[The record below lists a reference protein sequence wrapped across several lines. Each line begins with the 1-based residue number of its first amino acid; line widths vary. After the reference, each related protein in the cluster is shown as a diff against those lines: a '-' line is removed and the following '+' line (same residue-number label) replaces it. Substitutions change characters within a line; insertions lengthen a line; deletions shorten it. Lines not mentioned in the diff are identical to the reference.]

1 MRMNLAYM
9 VLTSGTKLGPYEILS
24 PLGAGGMGEV
34 YRARDSRLGRDVAV
48 KVLPASF
55 SKDPERLHR
64 FEQEARATSALNHPN
79 ILAIYDIGQSDGS
92 PFVVSELLEGETLAE
107 RLRSGALGQRKA
119 IEYAVQMARGLAAAH
134 EKGIVHRDLK
144 PENLFITREDHL
156 KILDFGLAKLTL
168 PEDKSGIGAQA
179 GTVSIGTEPGKVMG
193 TVGYMSPEQV
203 RGEAADNRT
212 DTFSFGTILYEML
225 GGQRAFQ
232 RDTTA
237 ETMTAILK
245 EEPPELMA
253 PGKNLAPSLARVVEH
268 CLEKRPELRF
278 QSAKD
283 LAFALEAL
291 SGSTSAPIIPSL
303 VHSRRPDW
311 RGVLPWSVAAV
322 AVVVAL
328 ATVVAYRRH
337 ASAGQTGELRLQ
349 ILTAGS
355 SNDVT
360 LSPDGRQ
367 LVSSGAGDDDP
378 LSLRPLDSEVAK
390 PLPGT
395 ESGGATFWS
404 PDSKSIGFVVNQKLK
419 RIDLATGA
427 VQTLAD
433 APTQRGASW
442 NREGTILFAPGGNGP
457 LYRIPATGGQPVQVT
472 QLRTPQEASHRF
484 PQFLP
489 DGRHFLF
496 WIVGSPD
503 AEGEY
508 VGSLDNRD
516 HQRVCAA
523 DGPVTFAPPDHIFL
537 ECESVVYAQRFDPDQ
552 MKLTGEPVAVA
563 SGVAGDRIIRG
574 RVAAS
579 DTGIIAF
586 RPDVAVKRQV
596 TWLDRT
602 GRPEGTAGEPLAGVR
617 GGELSPDGHTLAIQT
632 ARGEVG
638 RPDVLLMDMARGTLT
653 PLTSER
659 SGTARWSPDGKRIAF
674 NGERTGILNIYSM
687 VVGSSTPG
695 DVVLELNEALNLSDW
710 SPDGKYILYSSQS
723 PTTARDVWAVPLD
736 GADRKPFPVV
746 QTPAEERGGRFSPDG
761 KWVSYSSNETG
772 REEIFVRPFP
782 GPGPARRVSTE
793 GGRLPFWRRDGK
805 ELYYLQVDQLMAVP
819 VKGAAKAA
827 FEIGM
832 PQSLFKARG
841 IVVPQT
847 DGQRFLVLAP
857 LGEVTTP
864 PVTVIVNWAGQE
876 K

>member
-1 MRMNLAYM
+1 MA
-9 VLTSGTKLGPYEILS
+9 LTSGAKLGPYEIVA

-34 YRARDSRLGRDVAV
+34 YRARDTRMERDVAV
-48 KVLPASF
+48 KVLPALF

-64 FEQEARATSALNHPN
+64 FELEARATSALNHPN
-79 ILAIYDIGQSDGS
+79 ILVIFDIGQSDGS
-92 PFVVSELLEGETLAE
+92 PYVVSELLEGETLGE
-107 RLRSGALGQRKA
+107 RLRSGALAQRKA
-119 IEYAVQMARGLAAAH
+119 IEYAVQIARGLAAAH

-144 PENLFITREDHL
+144 PENLFITREDRA
-156 KILDFGLAKLTL
+156 KILDFGLAKLTR
-168 PEDKSGIGAQA
+168 PEDSGGPGTQA
-179 GTVSIGTEPGKVMG
+179 GTASIGTEPGRVMG

-203 RGEAADNRT
+203 RGAPVDRRADI
-212 DTFSFGTILYEML
+212 FSFGSILYEML
-225 GGQRAFQ
+225 AGQRAFQ
-232 RDTTA
+232 RGTTA
-237 ETMTAILK
+237 ETLTAILK
-245 EEPPELMA
+245 EEPPELTA
-253 PGKNLAPSLARVVEH
+253 LGKNIAPSLVRVAEH

-291 SGSTSAPIIPSL
+291 SGSSATIAPAVVQPSRP
-303 VHSRRPDW
+303 SWRRW
-311 RGVLPWSVAAV
+311 LPWSVAAV
-322 AVVVAL
+322 AVVVAAF
-328 ATVVAYRRH
+328 ATVAAYRGH
-337 ASAGQTGELRLQ
+337 STAGQTGELRLQ
-349 ILTAGS
+349 IVTAGS
-355 SNDVT
+355 SYDLT

-367 LVSSGAGDDDP
+367 LVSSGRNENDP

-390 PLPGT
+390 PLAGT

-404 PDSKSIGFVVNQKLK
+404 PDSKSIGFVANEKLK

-433 APTQRGASW
+433 APTERGAAW
-442 NREGTILFAPGGNGP
+442 NRQGTILFAPGGNGP

-503 AEGEY
+503 AEGVY
-508 VGSLDNRD
+508 VGSLDNQE
-516 HQRVCAA
+516 HQRVCTAE
-523 DGPVTFAPPDHIFL
+523 GPVTFVPPDHLFL
-537 ECESVVYAQRFDPDQ
+537 ERESVVYAQRFDLDQ

-563 SGVAGDRIIRG
+563 SGVSGDRIIRA

-579 DTGIIAF
+579 DTGLIAF
-586 RPDVAVKRQV
+586 RPDVSVKRQV

-602 GRPEGTAGEPLAGVR
+602 GRSDGTVGDPLAGVR
-617 GGELSPDGHTLAIQT
+617 GGELSPDGKALAIHT

-659 SGTARWSPDGKRIAF
+659 SGNARWSPDGKRIAF

-695 DVVLELNEALNLSDW
+695 EVVLALNEALNLSDW

-723 PTTARDVWAVPLD
+723 PTTARDVWALPLE

-761 KWVSYSSNETG
+761 KWVAYSSNETG

-782 GPGPARRVSTE
+782 GPGRAQRVSTE

-805 ELYYLQVDQLMAVP
+805 ELYYLREDQLMAVP
-819 VKGAAKAA
+819 VNGAAKGTLA
-827 FEIGM
+827 IGM

-841 IVVPQT
+841 IVVPET
-847 DGQRFLVLAP
+847 DGRRFLVLTP

-864 PVTVIVNWAGQE
+864 PVTVIINWADEQ

>member
-1 MRMNLAYM
+1 MSLIA
-9 VLTSGTKLGPYEILS
+9 GTQLGPYEILS

-34 YRARDSRLGRDVAV
+34 YRARDTRLGRDVAV

-79 ILAIYDIGQSDGS
+79 ILAIFDIGQSEES
-92 PFVVSELLEGETLAE
+92 PYVVSELLEGETLGE

-119 IEYAVQMARGLAAAH
+119 IEYAVQIARGLAAAH

-144 PENLFITREDHL
+144 PENLFITREDRV
-156 KILDFGLAKLTL
+156 KILDFGLAKLTR
-168 PEDKSGIGAQA
+168 PEDSGGMGTQA

-193 TVGYMSPEQV
+193 TVGYMSPQQV
-203 RGEAADNRT
+203 RGEAADHRT
-212 DTFSFGTILYEML
+212 DIFSFGTILYEML
-225 GGQRAFQ
+225 AGQRAFQ

-245 EEPPELMA
+245 EEPSELMA
-253 PGKNLAPSLARVVEH
+253 LGKNIVPSLARVVEH

-291 SGSTSAPIIPSL
+291 SGSTSATIIPST
-303 VHSRRPDW
+303 VRSRWPAW
-311 RGVLPWSVAAV
+311 RRVLPWTIAAV
-322 AVVVAL
+322 AVLAAL
-328 ATVVAYRRH
+328 ATVAAHRWH
-337 ASAGQTGELRLQ
+337 TSAGQTGELRLQ
-349 ILTAGS
+349 IVTAGS
-355 SNDVT
+355 TSDVT

-367 LVSSGAGDDDP
+367 LVSSGASDGDP
-378 LSLRPLDSEVAK
+378 LLLRPLASEVAK

-395 ESGGATFWS
+395 ESGGGTFWS
-404 PDSKSIGFVVNQKLK
+404 PDSKSIGFVVNEKLK
-419 RIDLATGA
+419 RVDLATGA

-433 APTQRGASW
+433 APTERGASW

-472 QLRTPQEASHRF
+472 RLRTPQEASHRF

-508 VGSLDNRD
+508 VGSLDNQD
-516 HQRVCAA
+516 YHRVCVA
-523 DGPVTFAPPDHIFL
+523 DGPVTFVPPDHIFL
-537 ECESVVYAQRFDPDQ
+537 VRESVVYAQRFDLDQ

-563 SGVAGDRIIRG
+563 SGVSEDRIYRR

-586 RPDVAVKRQV
+586 RPDVTVKRQV

-602 GRPEGTAGEPLAGVR
+602 GRPDGTVGDPLAGVR
-617 GGELSPDGHTLAIQT
+617 GGDLSPDGQTLAINT

-659 SGTARWSPDGKRIAF
+659 SGNARWSPDGKRIAF

-687 VVGSSTPG
+687 VVGSSSPG
-695 DVVLELNEALNLSDW
+695 EVVLALNEAINLSDW
-710 SPDGKYILYSSQS
+710 SPDGKYILYSIQS
-723 PTTARDVWAVPLD
+723 PTTARDVWALPLD

-761 KWVSYSSNETG
+761 KWVAYSSNETG

-782 GPGPARRVSTE
+782 GPGPALRVSTE

-805 ELYYLQVDQLMAVP
+805 ELYYLREDQLTTVP
-819 VKGAAKAA
+819 VHGAAKGTL
-827 FEIGM
+827 EIGM
-832 PQSLFKARG
+832 PQLLFKARG
-841 IVVPQT
+841 IVVPET
-847 DGQRFLVLAP
+847 DGQRFLVLTP

-864 PVTVIVNWAGQE
+864 PITVIVNWAGQG

>member
-1 MRMNLAYM
+1 MA
-9 VLTSGTKLGPYEILS
+9 LTPGTKLGPYEIIG

-34 YRARDSRLGRDVAV
+34 YRARDTRLGRDVAV

-79 ILAIYDIGQSDGS
+79 ILAIFDIGQSKES
-92 PFVVSELLEGETLAE
+92 PYVVSELLEGETLGE

-119 IEYAVQMARGLAAAH
+119 TEYAVQMARGLAAAH

-144 PENLFITREDHL
+144 PENLFITREDRV

-168 PEDKSGIGAQA
+168 AEDQGGRGAQA
-179 GTVSIGTEPGKVMG
+179 GTASISTEPGKVMG

-203 RGEAADNRT
+203 RGEAADHRT
-212 DTFSFGTILYEML
+212 DIFSFGTILYEIL
-225 GGQRAFQ
+225 AGQRAFE

-291 SGSTSAPIIPSL
+291 SGSTGATIIPSK
-303 VHSRRPDW
+303 VHSSRPTW
-311 RGVLPWSVAAV
+311 RGVLPWSVAAA
-322 AVVVAL
+322 AVLIAL
-328 ATVVAYRRH
+328 AAVAGNRWHTR
-337 ASAGQTGELRLQ
+337 AGQTDVLRLQ
-349 ILTAGS
+349 VVTAGS

-367 LVSSGAGDDDP
+367 LVSSGASDVDP
-378 LSLRPLDSEVAK
+378 ISLRPLDSEVAK

-404 PDSKSIGFVVNQKLK
+404 PDSKAIGFVANEKLK

-433 APTQRGASW
+433 APTERGATW

-472 QLRTPQEASHRF
+472 RLRAPQEASHRH

-508 VGSLDNRD
+508 AGSLDNQD
-516 HQRVCAA
+516 YHRVCVA
-523 DGPVTFAPPDHIFL
+523 DGPVTFVPPDHIFL
-537 ECESVVYAQRFDPDQ
+537 VRESVVYA
-552 MKLTGEPVAVA
+552 
-563 SGVAGDRIIRG
+563 
-574 RVAAS
+574 
-579 DTGIIAF
+579 
-586 RPDVAVKRQV
+586 
-596 TWLDRT
+596 
-602 GRPEGTAGEPLAGVR
+602 
-617 GGELSPDGHTLAIQT
+617 
-632 ARGEVG
+632 
-638 RPDVLLMDMARGTLT
+638 
-653 PLTSER
+653 
-659 SGTARWSPDGKRIAF
+659 
-674 NGERTGILNIYSM
+674 
-687 VVGSSTPG
+687 
-695 DVVLELNEALNLSDW
+695 
-710 SPDGKYILYSSQS
+710 
-723 PTTARDVWAVPLD
+723 
-736 GADRKPFPVV
+736 
-746 QTPAEERGGRFSPDG
+746 
-761 KWVSYSSNETG
+761 
-772 REEIFVRPFP
+772 
-782 GPGPARRVSTE
+782 
-793 GGRLPFWRRDGK
+793 
-805 ELYYLQVDQLMAVP
+805 
-819 VKGAAKAA
+819 
-827 FEIGM
+827 
-832 PQSLFKARG
+832 
-841 IVVPQT
+841 
-847 DGQRFLVLAP
+847 
-857 LGEVTTP
+857 
-864 PVTVIVNWAGQE
+864 
-876 K
+876 